1 MTNDRPLPSVLDL
14 SDVPA
19 RMLRNFVARY
29 EDGGVQPHPVTSFVD
44 ERGRACVVGA
54 FSGARSLEEF
64 AGTEAC
70 RTFLQG
76 PLVEVSRL
84 FEDGRVTAPEV
95 YDACLMELVRRG
107 ARRRARRE
115 AESEPARVTRAS

>member
-1 MTNDRPLPSVLDL
+1 MTNDRAHPPALEL
-14 SDVPA
+14 SDVPD
-19 RMLRNFVARY
+19 RMLHNFVARY

-64 AGTEAC
+64 ADTEAC

-76 PLVEVSRL
+76 PLVEISRL
-84 FEDGRVTAPEV
+84 FEDGRVTAAEV
-95 YDACLMELVRRG
+95 YDACLIELARRGGRRG
-107 ARRRARRE
+107 ARRE
-115 AESEPARVTRAS
+115 AETELVRVTRAS

>member
-1 MTNDRPLPSVLDL
+1 MTNHRSLPSELDV
-14 SDVPA
+14 SAVPE

-29 EDGGVQPHPVTSFVD
+29 ENGGVQPHPVTSFVD

-76 PLVEVSRL
+76 PLVTLSRL
-84 FEDGRVTAPEV
+84 FEDGRVTPAEV
-95 YDACLMELVRRG
+95 YDACLMEL
-107 ARRRARRE
+107 ARRAARRE
-115 AESEPARVTRAS
+115 AEEEIAGLVPA

>member
-1 MTNDRPLPSVLDL
+1 MTNDRTLPSALDL
-14 SDVPA
+14 SEVPG

-44 ERGRACVVGA
+44 EAGRACVVGA

-64 AGTEAC
+64 AASEAC

-76 PLVEVSRL
+76 PLVEISRL

-95 YDACLMELVRRG
+95 YDACLMELARRG
-107 ARRRARRE
+107 GRRRE
-115 AESEPARVTRAS
+115 AEADTGAAVPA